1 VKVLHILTDT
11 NIGGAGRC
19 VLSLADWEANSRYKG
34 GMEVLLPHDSS
45 LKPEFERRSIPVHE
59 ANYLNEKSFDLRA
72 VESVKKVIKHVNP
85 SIIHTHAALSG
96 RVAARLFSRTK
107 IVSTRHSMY
116 DLQPRDR
123 RIGRRLATRMISG
136 LFANVIIAV
145 SPAVEEYLKALGAPA
160 KKIRMIFNGVPR
172 AEIFELGRRSDIR
185 KDYGI
190 AGNDFVVSIMARL
203 HEDKDH
209 DTILDA
215 AKWIVDVD
223 PSIKFIIAGEG
234 PLEQHLKSRVD
245 KEEIRNVIFTG
256 FVKEVANIENITDL
270 QINASVGTE
279 ATSTSL
285 ISGMSLGIPA
295 VASDFGGNPFV
306 VKDGVN
312 GLLFP
317 KKSGRSMANAI
328 RKIKDDRKIYDNM
341 SFHAMETYEER
352 FTLAS
357 MGSQTYDLYE
367 ELLGGKL

>member
-1 VKVLHILTDT
+1 MKVLHILTDT

-19 VLSLADWEANSRYKG
+19 VLSLADWESNSRFKG
-34 GMEVLLPHDSS
+34 GMEILLPNNSA
-45 LKPEFERRSIPVHE
+45 LKPEFEKLSIPVYE
-59 ANYLNEKSFDLRA
+59 ADYLNERSFDFRA
-72 VESVKKVIKHVNP
+72 IESVKKVIKQANP
-85 SIIHTHAALSG
+85 NIVHTHAALSG
-96 RVAARLFSRTK
+96 RIAARLFSRAK

-116 DLQPRDR
+116 DLQPRDKR
-123 RIGRRLATRMISG
+123 VGRRFVTRVING
-136 LFANVIIAV
+136 LFSHAIIAV

-172 AEIFELGRRSDIR
+172 TEIFELDKRSDIR
-185 KDYGI
+185 KTYGI
-190 AGNDFVVSIMARL
+190 AEDDFVVSIMARL

-215 AKWIVDVD
+215 AKWIVDGD
-223 PSIKFIIAGEG
+223 PSVKFIIAGEG

-256 FVKEVANIENITDL
+256 FVKEIANIENITDL

-317 KKSGRSMANAI
+317 QKSGRAMANAI
-328 RKIKDDRKIYDNM
+328 KKIKNDSKIYDSM

-357 MGSQTYDLYE
+357 MGSQTYELYE
-367 ELLGGKL
+367 ELLGR